1 MAATS
6 DTFHLLDPAVQRWI
20 YEQGWTELRDA
31 QERAAAPILDGSL
44 DVIIASA
51 TASGK
56 TEAAFL
62 PICSRLLSRENSGAC
77 VLYVSP
83 LKALIN
89 DQTDR
94 MERLCESLEIPV
106 HPWHGDISQ
115 SRKREFLK
123 QPNGILLI
131 TPESLEAIFV
141 NRGPSVAALFSKLL
155 YVIVDELHSFIGT
168 ERGQQLQSL
177 LRRVEYAIGRRVP
190 RIALSATLG
199 DMTIAAG
206 FLRPHG
212 SDKVQTIVSGATG
225 QELKL
230 LVRGYRITALVD
242 HNVQEKAPEDEAAEE
257 PENDGSVRAVAA
269 DLLNTLRGSKNL
281 VFANSRSNVEKYA
294 DLLGRM
300 CETERVPNEFWAH
313 HGNLSKEI
321 REEAEAAL
329 KDSTRPATAI
339 CTSTLELGI
348 DIGRVKSI
356 AQIGTPNAVA
366 SLRQRLGRSGRRGE
380 PAVLR
385 TYIRESEIDANS
397 SIGDLLRVEL
407 VQTIAMVNL
416 LLARWCEPSGTA
428 RLHLSTL
435 VQQLLSLIAQFGG
448 VTAKRAWSILS
459 DVFSADQ
466 STFVQVLRCLGN
478 RRIIRQEPDGTLLLD
493 EAGERIVNHY
503 SFYAAFASAEEYRIV
518 ASGKTLGTLPVD
530 RPLEE
535 NSALIFAGRRW
546 RIVAVDE
553 HRKVIEVRPTP
564 GGRVP
569 AFSGNRGDVHDRIRQ
584 EMRAVYLGTTTPPY
598 LDATARDLLIEART
612 HFSQYG
618 LEYRSIVP
626 TGAETVVFTW
636 MGDGANDTLAV
647 WLNYIGHVAQ
657 NEGAN
662 VRVFAAEPDTMA
674 ALRRIASD
682 PIPDPIAL
690 AAPVKNKLSEKYDW
704 MLDEPLMNAE
714 YASRKLDVNGTRA
727 LVQTLLNLERHGTT
741 PAGTRRTIDIAPPK
755 SID

>member
-1 MAATS
+1 MAAAS
-6 DTFHLLDPAVQRWI
+6 DTFHLLHPAVQRWV

-31 QERAAAPILDGSL
+31 QEKAAAPILEGSL
-44 DVIIASA
+44 DVIIAAA

-62 PICSRLLSRENSGAC
+62 PICSRLLSPENSGAC

-89 DQTDR
+89 DQSDR
-94 MERLCESLEIPV
+94 MERLCKTLEIGV

-123 QPNGILLI
+123 QPKGILLI

-141 NRGPSVAALFSKLL
+141 NRGPSVAALFSKLV

-177 LRRVEYAIGRRVP
+177 LWRVENAIRRRVP

-206 FLRPHG
+206 FLRPHEG
-212 SDKVQTIVSGATG
+212 DKVQIVESCATG

-230 LVRGYRITALVD
+230 LVRGYRITALAD
-242 HNVQEKAPEDEAAEE
+242 HKAGEEAPDEESAEE
-257 PENDGSVRAVAA
+257 AENDGSVRAVAA
-269 DLLNTLRGSKNL
+269 DLLKTLRGSKNL

-300 CETERVPNEFWAH
+300 CETERLPNEFWAH

-329 KDSTRPATAI
+329 KDSARPATAI

-348 DIGRVKSI
+348 DIGTVKSI
-356 AQIGTPNAVA
+356 AQIGTPNSVA

-385 TYIRESEIDANS
+385 TYIRESEIDSKS

-416 LLARWCEPSGTA
+416 LLARWCEPSGTG

-448 VTAKRAWSILS
+448 LTPKRAWSILS
-459 DVFSADQ
+459 EVFGADQ
-466 STFVQVLRCLGN
+466 SMFVQVLHSLGA
-478 RRIIRQEPDGTLLLD
+478 RQVIRQEPDGTLLLD

-503 SFYAAFASAEEYRIV
+503 SFYTAFATTEEYRIIT
-518 ASGKTLGTLPVD
+518 AGKTLGTLPID
-530 RPLEE
+530 RPLQE

-546 RIVAVDE
+546 RVMAVDE
-553 HRKVIEVRPTP
+553 QRKVIEVRPAP

-569 AFSGNRGDVHDRIRQ
+569 AFSGERGDVHDKVRR
-584 EMRAVYLGTTTPPY
+584 EMHAVFMGTAMPPF
-598 LDATARDLLIEART
+598 LDATARDLLTEART
-612 HFSQYG
+612 HFCLYG
-618 LEYRSIVP
+618 LECRSIVP
-626 TGAETVVFTW
+626 AGAETVIFTW
-636 MGDGANDTLAV
+636 MGDRANDTLAV
-647 WLNYIGHVAQ
+647 WLKYLGQIAQ
-657 NEGAN
+657 NEGAT
-662 VRVFAAEPDTMA
+662 VRVFAAEADTMA

-682 PIPDPIAL
+682 PIPDPAAL
-690 AAPVKNKLSEKYDW
+690 AAPVKNKIFEKYDW
-704 MLDEPLMNAE
+704 LLDEPLMNAE

-727 LVQTLLNLERHGTT
+727 LVQNLLQLERQ
-741 PAGTRRTIDIAPPK
+741 
-755 SID
+755 

>member
-1 MAATS
+1 MDATS
-6 DTFHLLDPAVQRWI
+6 NAFQLLHPAVQRWI

-31 QERAAAPILDGSL
+31 QEKAAGPILDGSL

-62 PICSRLLSRENSGAC
+62 PICSRLLAPENSGAS

-89 DQTDR
+89 DQSDR
-94 MERLCESLEIPV
+94 MERLCETLEIPV

-115 SRKREFLK
+115 GRKREFLK
-123 QPNGILLI
+123 QPSGILLI

-141 NRGPSVAALFSKLL
+141 NRGSSVALLFSKLL
-155 YVIVDELHSFIGT
+155 YVIVDELHSFIGS

-177 LRRVEYAIGRRVP
+177 LRRVEHAAGRRVP

-206 FLRPHG
+206 FLRPHD
-212 SDKVQTIVSGATG
+212 SDNIQIIVSGATG

-230 LVRGYRITALVD
+230 LVRGYRISAFID
-242 HNVQEKAPEDEAAEE
+242 HNAEGKAPEEESAEE

-269 DLLNTLRGSKNL
+269 DLLKTLRGSKNL

-294 DLLGRM
+294 DLLCRM
-300 CETERVPNEFWAH
+300 CESERLPNEFWAH

-321 REEAEAAL
+321 REDAEAAL
-329 KDSTRPATAI
+329 KDSARPATAI

-348 DIGRVKSI
+348 DIGMVKSI
-356 AQIGTPNAVA
+356 AQIGTPNSVA
-366 SLRQRLGRSGRRGE
+366 SLWQRLGRSGRRGD
-380 PAVLR
+380 PAILR
-385 TYIRESEIDANS
+385 TYIRESEIDSNS
-397 SIGDLLRVEL
+397 SIEDLLRVEL

-416 LLARWCEPSGTA
+416 LLVRWCEPSGTG

-435 VQQLLSLIAQFGG
+435 IQQVLSLVAQFGG
-448 VTAKRAWSILS
+448 VTATRAWSILS
-459 DVFSADQ
+459 GVFGIDQ
-466 STFVQVLRCLGN
+466 SIFVQVLHSLGA
-478 RRIIRQEPDGTLLLD
+478 RQIIRQEPDGTLLLD

-503 SFYAAFASAEEYRIV
+503 SFYAAFATKEEYRIV
-518 ASGKTLGTLPVD
+518 TAGKTLGTLPID
-530 RPLEE
+530 RPLEQ

-546 RIVAVDE
+546 RVVAVDE
-553 HRKVIEVRPTP
+553 QRKVIEVRRAP

-569 AFSGNRGDVHDRIRQ
+569 AFSGERGDVHDRIRR
-584 EMRAVYLGTTTPPY
+584 EMRSVYMGTAMPPY
-598 LDATARDLLIEART
+598 LDATARDLLTEART
-612 HFSQYG
+612 CFSQYG
-618 LEYRSIVP
+618 LECRSIVP

-636 MGDGANDTLAV
+636 MGDRANDTLAI
-647 WLNYIGHVAQ
+647 WLKYLGHIAQ
-657 NEGAN
+657 NEGAI

-682 PIPDPIAL
+682 PIPDPVAL
-690 AAPVKNKLSEKYDW
+690 AAPVKNKPSEKYDW
-704 MLDEPLMNAE
+704 LLDEPLMNAE
-714 YASRKLDVNGTRA
+714 YASRKLDVNGTRE
-727 LVQTLLNLERHGTT
+727 LVQTLLNLERQ
-741 PAGTRRTIDIAPPK
+741 
-755 SID
+755 

>member
-6 DTFHLLDPAVQRWI
+6 DTFNLLHPAVQRWV

-31 QERAAAPILDGSL
+31 QEKAAVPILEGTL
-44 DVIIASA
+44 DVIIAAA

-62 PICSRLLSRENSGAC
+62 PICSRLLSPENSRAC

-89 DQTDR
+89 DQSDR
-94 MERLCESLEIPV
+94 MERLCETLEIEV

-115 SRKREFLK
+115 GRKREFLK
-123 QPNGILLI
+123 QPKGILLI

-141 NRGPSVAALFSKLL
+141 NRGPSVADLFSKLL
-155 YVIVDELHSFIGT
+155 FVIVDELHSFIGT

-177 LRRVEYAIGRRVP
+177 LWRVENAIGRRVP

-206 FLRPHG
+206 FLRPHDG
-212 SDKVQTIVSGATG
+212 DKVQIVESSATG

-230 LVRGYRITALVD
+230 LVRGYRLTAFAD
-242 HNVQEKAPEDEAAEE
+242 HKSGEDATDEESAEE
-257 PENDGSVRAVAA
+257 EENDGSVRAVAA
-269 DLLNTLRGSKNL
+269 DLLKTLRGSKNL
-281 VFANSRSNVEKYA
+281 VFANSRSSVEKYA
-294 DLLGRM
+294 DLLSRM
-300 CETERVPNEFWAH
+300 CETECLPNEFWAH

-321 REEAEAAL
+321 REDVEAAL
-329 KDSTRPATAI
+329 KDSVRPATAI

-348 DIGRVKSI
+348 DVGTVKSI
-356 AQIGTPNAVA
+356 AQIGTPNSVA

-385 TYIRESEIDANS
+385 TYIRESEIDSRS
-397 SIGDLLRVEL
+397 SIGDQLRVEL

-416 LLARWCEPSGTA
+416 LLARWCEPSATG

-435 VQQLLSLIAQFGG
+435 VQQLLSLIAQYGG
-448 VTAKRAWSILS
+448 LTPKRAWAILS
-459 DVFSADQ
+459 EVFGADQ
-466 STFVQVLRCLGN
+466 SMFVQMLRSLGA
-478 RRIIRQEPDGTLLLD
+478 RRIIRQEPDGALLLD
-493 EAGERIVNHY
+493 QAGERIVNHY
-503 SFYAAFASAEEYRIV
+503 SFYAAFATILEYRIIT
-518 ASGKTLGTLPVD
+518 AGKTLGTLPID
-530 RPLEE
+530 RPLQE

-546 RIVAVDE
+546 RVVAVDE
-553 HRKVIEVRPTP
+553 PRKVIEVRPAP

-569 AFSGNRGDVHDRIRQ
+569 AFSGERGDVHDKIRR
-584 EMRAVYLGTTTPPY
+584 EMRAVYVGTAMPPY
-598 LDATARDLLIEART
+598 LDATARDLLAEART
-612 HFSQYG
+612 HFCQYG

-636 MGDGANDTLAV
+636 MGDRANDTLAV
-647 WLNYIGHVAQ
+647 WLKYIGQIAQ
-657 NEGAN
+657 NEGAT
-662 VRVFAAEPDTMA
+662 VRVFAAEADTMA

-682 PIPDPIAL
+682 PSPDPIAL
-690 AAPVKNKLSEKYDW
+690 AAPVKNKIFEKYDSL
-704 MLDEPLMNAE
+704 LDEPLMNAE
-714 YASRKLDVNGTRA
+714 YASRKLDVNSTRA
-727 LVQTLLNLERHGTT
+727 LAKTLLHFETQ
-741 PAGTRRTIDIAPPK
+741 
-755 SID
+755 

>member
-1 MAATS
+1 MDATS
-6 DTFHLLDPAVQRWI
+6 NAFQLLHPAVQRWI

-31 QERAAAPILDGSL
+31 QEKAAGPILDGSL

-62 PICSRLLSRENSGAC
+62 PICSRLLAPENSGAS

-89 DQTDR
+89 DQSDR
-94 MERLCESLEIPV
+94 MERLCETLEIPV

-115 SRKREFLK
+115 GRKREFLK
-123 QPNGILLI
+123 QPSGILLI

-141 NRGPSVAALFSKLL
+141 NRGSSVALLFSKLL
-155 YVIVDELHSFIGT
+155 YVIVDELHSFIGS

-177 LRRVEYAIGRRVP
+177 LRRVEHAAGRRVP

-206 FLRPHG
+206 FLRPHD
-212 SDKVQTIVSGATG
+212 SDNIQIIVSEVTG

-230 LVRGYRITALVD
+230 LVRGYRISALID
-242 HNVQEKAPEDEAAEE
+242 HNAEEKAPEEESAEE

-269 DLLNTLRGSKNL
+269 DLLKTLRGSKNL

-294 DLLGRM
+294 DLLCRM
-300 CETERVPNEFWAH
+300 CESERLPNEFWAH

-321 REEAEAAL
+321 REDAEAAL
-329 KDSTRPATAI
+329 KDSARPATAI

-348 DIGRVKSI
+348 DIGTVKSI
-356 AQIGTPNAVA
+356 AQIGTPNSVA
-366 SLRQRLGRSGRRGE
+366 SLWQRLGRSGRRGD
-380 PAVLR
+380 PAILR
-385 TYIRESEIDANS
+385 TYIRESEIDSNS
-397 SIGDLLRVEL
+397 SIEDLLRVEL

-416 LLARWCEPSGTA
+416 LLVRWCEPSGTG

-435 VQQLLSLIAQFGG
+435 IQQVLSLIAQFGG
-448 VTAKRAWSILS
+448 VTATRAWSILS
-459 DVFSADQ
+459 GVFRIDQ
-466 STFVQVLRCLGN
+466 SIFVQVLRSLGA
-478 RRIIRQEPDGTLLLD
+478 RQIIRQEPDGTLLLD

-503 SFYAAFASAEEYRIV
+503 SFYAAFATKEEYRIV
-518 ASGKTLGTLPVD
+518 TAGKTLGTLPID
-530 RPLEE
+530 RPLEQ

-546 RIVAVDE
+546 RVVAVDE
-553 HRKVIEVRPTP
+553 QRKVIEVRRAP

-569 AFSGNRGDVHDRIRQ
+569 AFSGERGDVHDRIRR
-584 EMRAVYLGTTTPPY
+584 EMRSVYMGTAMPPY
-598 LDATARDLLIEART
+598 LDATARDLLTEART
-612 HFSQYG
+612 CFSQYG
-618 LEYRSIVP
+618 LECRSIVP

-636 MGDGANDTLAV
+636 RGDRANDTLAI
-647 WLNYIGHVAQ
+647 WLKYLGHIAQ
-657 NEGAN
+657 NEGAI

-674 ALRRIASD
+674 VLRCIASD
-682 PIPDPIAL
+682 PIPDPVAL
-690 AAPVKNKLSEKYDW
+690 AAPVKNKPSEKYDW
-704 MLDEPLMNAE
+704 LLDEPLMNAE
-714 YASRKLDVNGTRA
+714 YASRKLDVNGTRE
-727 LVQTLLNLERHGTT
+727 LVQTLLNLERQ
-741 PAGTRRTIDIAPPK
+741 
-755 SID
+755 

>member
-6 DTFHLLDPAVQRWI
+6 DTFHLLHPAVQRWI

-31 QERAAAPILDGSL
+31 QEKAAGPILEGSL
-44 DVIIASA
+44 DVIIAAA

-62 PICSRLLSRENSGAC
+62 PICSRLLSPENSGAC

-89 DQTDR
+89 DQGDR
-94 MERLCESLEIPV
+94 MERLCEAMEIAV

-115 SRKREFLK
+115 GRKREFLK
-123 QPNGILLI
+123 EPKGILLI
-131 TPESLEAIFV
+131 TPESLEAVFV
-141 NRGPSVAALFSKLL
+141 NRGPSVGALFSKLL

-177 LRRVEYAIGRRVP
+177 LWRVEHAIGRRVP

-206 FLRPHG
+206 FLRPHDG
-212 SDKVQTIVSGATG
+212 DKVQIVVSCGSG

-230 LVRGYRITALVD
+230 LVRGYRITAPVD
-242 HNVQEKAPEDEAAEE
+242 HPAGEKAPEEGSAEE
-257 PENDGSVRAVAA
+257 SVNDGSVYAVAA
-269 DLLNTLRGSKNL
+269 DLMTTLRGSKNL

-300 CETERVPNEFWAH
+300 CEAERLPNEFWVH
-313 HGNLSKEI
+313 HGNLAKEI
-321 REEAEAAL
+321 REDAEAAL
-329 KDSTRPATAI
+329 KDSARPATAV

-348 DIGRVKSI
+348 DIGMVKSI
-356 AQIGTPNAVA
+356 AQIGTPNSVA

-385 TYIRESEIDANS
+385 TYIRESEIDSNS

-416 LLARWCEPSGTA
+416 LLARWREPSGTG

-448 VTAKRAWSILS
+448 VTAGRAWSILS
-459 DVFSADQ
+459 KAFAAEQ
-466 STFVQVLRCLGN
+466 SMFVQVLRSLGS
-478 RRIIRQEPDGTLLLD
+478 RQIIRQEPDGTLLLD

-503 SFYAAFASAEEYRIV
+503 SFYAAFATAEEYRIV
-518 ASGKTLGTLPVD
+518 AAGKTLGTLPID
-530 RPLEE
+530 RPLAE

-546 RIVAVDE
+546 RVVAVDE
-553 HRKVIEVRPTP
+553 QRKVIEVRPAP
-564 GGRVP
+564 RGRIP
-569 AFSGNRGDVHDRIRQ
+569 SFSGERGDVHDRIRQ
-584 EMRAVYLGTTTPPY
+584 EMRAVYLGIAMPPY
-598 LDATARDLLIEART
+598 LDATARDLLSEART
-612 HFSQYG
+612 HFSQYA
-618 LEYRSIVP
+618 LECRSIVP
-626 TGAETVVFTW
+626 AGAETVVFTW
-636 MGDGANDTLAV
+636 MGDRTNDTLAI
-647 WLNYIGHVAQ
+647 WLKYLGHIAQ
-657 NEGAN
+657 NEGAT

-674 ALRRIASD
+674 ALRQIASD
-682 PIPDPIAL
+682 PIPDPVAL

-704 MLDEPLMNAE
+704 LLDEPLMNAE
-714 YASRKLDVNGTRA
+714 YASRKLDVKGTRA
-727 LVQTLLNLERHGTT
+727 LVQTLLNLKGY
-741 PAGTRRTIDIAPPK
+741 
-755 SID
+755 